1 MRLQIDVFDNQK
13 IVAVWLT
20 KAERD
25 DERVR
30 EKLRE
35 LRAEYKAKKYTVAE
49 YQSGDGDLHTSI
61 YELLRY
67 NKLRVA
73 EPRNRARQSRSGARC
88 ASTAKERRQSDR
100 EVMQSPRGAP
110 LPGGVSYD
118 LPISQS
124 SRFVDLIPSYDE
136 SNPGSSD
143 STIFS

>member
-20 KAERD
+20 KAERG

-35 LRAEYKAKKYTVAE
+35 LRSEYKAKKYTVAE

-73 EPRNRARQSRSGARC
+73 ERETERAKAAPERDVRLQRK
-88 ASTAKERRQSDR
+88 STGKAIER
-100 EVMQSPRGAP
+100 
-110 LPGGVSYD
+110 
-118 LPISQS
+118 
-124 SRFVDLIPSYDE
+124 
-136 SNPGSSD
+136 
-143 STIFS
+143 

>member
-20 KAERD
+20 KAERN

-49 YQSGDGDLHTSI
+49 YQSGNGDLHTSI

-73 EPRNRARQSRSGARC
+73 ERETERAKSAP
-88 ASTAKERRQSDR
+88 ERDVRLQRKSAGKAIER
-100 EVMQSPRGAP
+100 
-110 LPGGVSYD
+110 
-118 LPISQS
+118 
-124 SRFVDLIPSYDE
+124 
-136 SNPGSSD
+136 
-143 STIFS
+143 

>member
-20 KAERD
+20 RAERD

-73 EPRNRARQSRSGARC
+73 ERETERAKA
-88 ASTAKERRQSDR
+88 APERDVRLQRKSAGKAMER
-100 EVMQSPRGAP
+100 
-110 LPGGVSYD
+110 
-118 LPISQS
+118 
-124 SRFVDLIPSYDE
+124 
-136 SNPGSSD
+136 
-143 STIFS
+143 

>member
-20 KAERD
+20 KAERG

-35 LRAEYKAKKYTVAE
+35 LRSEYKAKKYTVAE
-49 YQSGDGDLHTSI
+49 YQSGEGDLHTSI

-73 EPRNRARQSRSGARC
+73 ERETERAKAAPERDVRLQRK
-88 ASTAKERRQSDR
+88 STGKAIER
-100 EVMQSPRGAP
+100 
-110 LPGGVSYD
+110 
-118 LPISQS
+118 
-124 SRFVDLIPSYDE
+124 
-136 SNPGSSD
+136 
-143 STIFS
+143 

>member
-49 YQSGDGDLHTSI
+49 YHSGDSDLHTSI

-73 EPRNRARQSRSGARC
+73 ERETER
-88 ASTAKERRQSDR
+88 AKERAKAEPDHNVRLQRKSKSK
-100 EVMQSPRGAP
+100 VMER
-110 LPGGVSYD
+110 
-118 LPISQS
+118 
-124 SRFVDLIPSYDE
+124 
-136 SNPGSSD
+136 
-143 STIFS
+143 

>member
-13 IVAVWLT
+13 IVAVWLA

-73 EPRNRARQSRSGARC
+73 ERETERAKA
-88 ASTAKERRQSDR
+88 APERDVRLQRKSAGKVIER
-100 EVMQSPRGAP
+100 
-110 LPGGVSYD
+110 
-118 LPISQS
+118 
-124 SRFVDLIPSYDE
+124 
-136 SNPGSSD
+136 
-143 STIFS
+143 

>member
-73 EPRNRARQSRSGARC
+73 ERETERAKA
-88 ASTAKERRQSDR
+88 APERDVRLQRKSAGKAVER
-100 EVMQSPRGAP
+100 
-110 LPGGVSYD
+110 
-118 LPISQS
+118 
-124 SRFVDLIPSYDE
+124 
-136 SNPGSSD
+136 
-143 STIFS
+143 

>member
-35 LRAEYKAKKYTVAE
+35 LRSEYKAKKYTVAE

-73 EPRNRARQSRSGARC
+73 ERETERAKAAPERDVRLQRRSAGKAM
-88 ASTAKERRQSDR
+88 ER
-100 EVMQSPRGAP
+100 
-110 LPGGVSYD
+110 
-118 LPISQS
+118 
-124 SRFVDLIPSYDE
+124 
-136 SNPGSSD
+136 
-143 STIFS
+143 

>member
-1 MRLQIDVFDNQK
+1 MRLQIDVFDNQR

-73 EPRNRARQSRSGARC
+73 ERETERAKA
-88 ASTAKERRQSDR
+88 APERDVRLQRKSAGKAIER
-100 EVMQSPRGAP
+100 
-110 LPGGVSYD
+110 
-118 LPISQS
+118 
-124 SRFVDLIPSYDE
+124 
-136 SNPGSSD
+136 
-143 STIFS
+143 

>member
-20 KAERD
+20 KAERN

-35 LRAEYKAKKYTVAE
+35 LRADYKAKKYTVAE
-49 YQSGDGDLHTSI
+49 YQSGEGDLHTSI

-73 EPRNRARQSRSGARC
+73 ERETERAKA
-88 ASTAKERRQSDR
+88 APERDVRLQRKSAGKAIER
-100 EVMQSPRGAP
+100 
-110 LPGGVSYD
+110 
-118 LPISQS
+118 
-124 SRFVDLIPSYDE
+124 
-136 SNPGSSD
+136 
-143 STIFS
+143 

>member
-20 KAERD
+20 RAERD

-35 LRAEYKAKKYTVAE
+35 LRAEYKAKKFTVAE

-73 EPRNRARQSRSGARC
+73 ERETERAKA
-88 ASTAKERRQSDR
+88 APERDVRLQRKSAGKAVER
-100 EVMQSPRGAP
+100 
-110 LPGGVSYD
+110 
-118 LPISQS
+118 
-124 SRFVDLIPSYDE
+124 
-136 SNPGSSD
+136 
-143 STIFS
+143 

>member
-35 LRAEYKAKKYTVAE
+35 LRSEYKAKKYTVAE
-49 YQSGDGDLHTSI
+49 YQSGDGDMHTSI

-73 EPRNRARQSRSGARC
+73 ERETERS
-88 ASTAKERRQSDR
+88 KERAKA
-100 EVMQSPRGAP
+100 AP
-110 LPGGVSYD
+110 EHDVRLQRKSVGKA
-118 LPISQS
+118 IE
-124 SRFVDLIPSYDE
+124 R
-136 SNPGSSD
+136 
-143 STIFS
+143 

>member
-49 YQSGDGDLHTSI
+49 YQSGEGDLHTSI

-73 EPRNRARQSRSGARC
+73 ERETERSKAAPERDVRLQRK
-88 ASTAKERRQSDR
+88 STGKAIER
-100 EVMQSPRGAP
+100 
-110 LPGGVSYD
+110 
-118 LPISQS
+118 
-124 SRFVDLIPSYDE
+124 
-136 SNPGSSD
+136 
-143 STIFS
+143 

>member
-20 KAERD
+20 KAERN

-35 LRAEYKAKKYTVAE
+35 LRTEYKAKKYTVAE

-73 EPRNRARQSRSGARC
+73 ERETERAKA
-88 ASTAKERRQSDR
+88 APERDVRLQRKS
-100 EVMQSPRGAP
+100 
-110 LPGGVSYD
+110 VSKAME
-118 LPISQS
+118 
-124 SRFVDLIPSYDE
+124 R
-136 SNPGSSD
+136 
-143 STIFS
+143 

>member
-20 KAERD
+20 KAERN

-73 EPRNRARQSRSGARC
+73 ERETERAKA
-88 ASTAKERRQSDR
+88 APERDVRLQRKS
-100 EVMQSPRGAP
+100 
-110 LPGGVSYD
+110 VSKAME
-118 LPISQS
+118 
-124 SRFVDLIPSYDE
+124 R
-136 SNPGSSD
+136 
-143 STIFS
+143 

>member
-13 IVAVWLT
+13 IVAVWLA

-61 YELLRY
+61 YL
-67 NKLRVA
+67 
-73 EPRNRARQSRSGARC
+73 S
-88 ASTAKERRQSDR
+88 
-100 EVMQSPRGAP
+100 
-110 LPGGVSYD
+110 
-118 LPISQS
+118 
-124 SRFVDLIPSYDE
+124 LIH
-136 SNPGSSD
+136 
-143 STIFS
+143 I

>member
-49 YQSGDGDLHTSI
+49 YQSDDGDLHTSI

-73 EPRNRARQSRSGARC
+73 ERETERAKAAPERDVRLQRRSAGKAI
-88 ASTAKERRQSDR
+88 ER
-100 EVMQSPRGAP
+100 
-110 LPGGVSYD
+110 
-118 LPISQS
+118 
-124 SRFVDLIPSYDE
+124 
-136 SNPGSSD
+136 
-143 STIFS
+143 

>member
-20 KAERD
+20 KAERG

-35 LRAEYKAKKYTVAE
+35 LRSEYKAKKYTVAE

-73 EPRNRARQSRSGARC
+73 ERETERAKA
-88 ASTAKERRQSDR
+88 APERDVRLQRKS
-100 EVMQSPRGAP
+100 
-110 LPGGVSYD
+110 VSKAME
-118 LPISQS
+118 
-124 SRFVDLIPSYDE
+124 R
-136 SNPGSSD
+136 
-143 STIFS
+143 

>member
-1 MRLQIDVFDNQK
+1 MSLQIDVFDNQK

-73 EPRNRARQSRSGARC
+73 ERETERAKAAPERDVRLQRRSAGKAM
-88 ASTAKERRQSDR
+88 ER
-100 EVMQSPRGAP
+100 
-110 LPGGVSYD
+110 
-118 LPISQS
+118 
-124 SRFVDLIPSYDE
+124 
-136 SNPGSSD
+136 
-143 STIFS
+143 

>member
-20 KAERD
+20 KAERG

-35 LRAEYKAKKYTVAE
+35 LRSEYKAKKYTVAE

-73 EPRNRARQSRSGARC
+73 ERETERAKAAPERDVRLQRRSAGKAI
-88 ASTAKERRQSDR
+88 ER
-100 EVMQSPRGAP
+100 
-110 LPGGVSYD
+110 
-118 LPISQS
+118 
-124 SRFVDLIPSYDE
+124 
-136 SNPGSSD
+136 
-143 STIFS
+143 

>member
-35 LRAEYKAKKYTVAE
+35 LRSEYKAKKYTVAE

-73 EPRNRARQSRSGARC
+73 ERETERAKA
-88 ASTAKERRQSDR
+88 APERDVRLQRKS
-100 EVMQSPRGAP
+100 
-110 LPGGVSYD
+110 VSKAME
-118 LPISQS
+118 
-124 SRFVDLIPSYDE
+124 R
-136 SNPGSSD
+136 
-143 STIFS
+143 

>member
-20 KAERD
+20 KAERN

-35 LRAEYKAKKYTVAE
+35 LRADYKAKKYTVAE
-49 YQSGDGDLHTSI
+49 YQSGEGDLHTSI

-73 EPRNRARQSRSGARC
+73 ERETERAKA
-88 ASTAKERRQSDR
+88 APERDVRLQRKS
-100 EVMQSPRGAP
+100 
-110 LPGGVSYD
+110 VSKAME
-118 LPISQS
+118 
-124 SRFVDLIPSYDE
+124 R
-136 SNPGSSD
+136 
-143 STIFS
+143 

>member
-13 IVAVWLT
+13 IVAVCLT

-49 YQSGDGDLHTSI
+49 YQSGDGDLYTSI

-73 EPRNRARQSRSGARC
+73 ERETERAKA
-88 ASTAKERRQSDR
+88 APERDVRLQRKSAGKAIER
-100 EVMQSPRGAP
+100 
-110 LPGGVSYD
+110 
-118 LPISQS
+118 
-124 SRFVDLIPSYDE
+124 
-136 SNPGSSD
+136 
-143 STIFS
+143 

>member
-35 LRAEYKAKKYTVAE
+35 LRSEYKAKKYTVAE

-73 EPRNRARQSRSGARC
+73 ERDTERAKA
-88 ASTAKERRQSDR
+88 APERDVRLQRKSAGKAMER
-100 EVMQSPRGAP
+100 
-110 LPGGVSYD
+110 
-118 LPISQS
+118 
-124 SRFVDLIPSYDE
+124 
-136 SNPGSSD
+136 
-143 STIFS
+143 

>member
-20 KAERD
+20 KAERG

-35 LRAEYKAKKYTVAE
+35 LRSEYKAKKYTVAE

-73 EPRNRARQSRSGARC
+73 ERETERAKA
-88 ASTAKERRQSDR
+88 APERDVRLQRKSAGKAIER
-100 EVMQSPRGAP
+100 
-110 LPGGVSYD
+110 
-118 LPISQS
+118 
-124 SRFVDLIPSYDE
+124 
-136 SNPGSSD
+136 
-143 STIFS
+143 

>member
-20 KAERD
+20 KAERN

-35 LRAEYKAKKYTVAE
+35 LRADYKAKKYTVAE
-49 YQSGDGDLHTSI
+49 YQSGEGDLHTSI

-73 EPRNRARQSRSGARC
+73 ERETERAKA
-88 ASTAKERRQSDR
+88 APERDVRLQRKSAGKAVER
-100 EVMQSPRGAP
+100 
-110 LPGGVSYD
+110 
-118 LPISQS
+118 
-124 SRFVDLIPSYDE
+124 
-136 SNPGSSD
+136 
-143 STIFS
+143 

>member
-61 YELLRY
+61 YELLCY

-73 EPRNRARQSRSGARC
+73 ERETERAKA
-88 ASTAKERRQSDR
+88 APERDVRLQRKSAGKAIER
-100 EVMQSPRGAP
+100 
-110 LPGGVSYD
+110 
-118 LPISQS
+118 
-124 SRFVDLIPSYDE
+124 
-136 SNPGSSD
+136 
-143 STIFS
+143 

>member
-35 LRAEYKAKKYTVAE
+35 LRAEYKAKNYTVAE

-73 EPRNRARQSRSGARC
+73 ERETERAKAAPERDVRLQRRSAGKAI
-88 ASTAKERRQSDR
+88 ER
-100 EVMQSPRGAP
+100 
-110 LPGGVSYD
+110 
-118 LPISQS
+118 
-124 SRFVDLIPSYDE
+124 
-136 SNPGSSD
+136 
-143 STIFS
+143 

>member
-73 EPRNRARQSRSGARC
+73 ERETERAKAAPERDVRLQRRSAGKAM
-88 ASTAKERRQSDR
+88 ER
-100 EVMQSPRGAP
+100 
-110 LPGGVSYD
+110 
-118 LPISQS
+118 
-124 SRFVDLIPSYDE
+124 
-136 SNPGSSD
+136 
-143 STIFS
+143 